1 MNRPEPGRARRLAA
15 AAAAV
20 ALAAA
25 LASAAA
31 GADAHHA
38 HLGQPGSLVPPLPPL
53 PLPAAH
59 AQGGTGP
66 APAPPPPVVISEAEI
81 NPPGND
87 RRAVI
92 EWVELHNPSG
102 RAADVGGWS
111 ISSSD
116 LHRRTL
122 VIPEGTEIDAGGF
135 RVFHHRTAWFAD
147 VMASVRLHDG
157 DGALVDETPR
167 LDDRHDDLRSWSRAP
182 GSHGANSSD
191 WAFGTATAGS
201 PNAAAGAG
209 AAPAAARQPAA
220 ADAPVS
226 VGTDRA
232 AYALGD
238 RIAIRGN
245 VSEDARASVPTHA
258 NRGVSIAIEGP
269 SGYERQMSV
278 YPDSQLRFFA
288 SVRLSAVTGASDGAY
303 AVTASYAGSSAS
315 SSFEVGAGG
324 AAGAAAPGDPPGAG
338 TPPALSLST
347 DRGAYRPGETAV
359 LTAAARDIVPFEG
372 LSYEVIGPGGERT
385 DGGRLYPDADGRF
398 EARLFISPVG
408 AEEGNHTV
416 VATYGEAS
424 ALAAFAVSED
434 GEGPRRNAVVRTDRA
449 VYAPGETVSITG
461 SLGGTWSFALDLE
474 LRQVEVESLGRV
486 AVNLAKHTAT
496 VRPAGDGTF
505 SHEYRIA
512 NGTER
517 LGEYVVRVSDTG
529 VHAEAS
535 FRVEP
540 RAGPEAA
547 GGSGAEEPGG
557 PAPQRG
563 AAQRPVTIETDR
575 AVYEQGSRIVFGGT
589 VVAPKTVSLVTNTVE
604 ITVVGAS
611 ADRSDAAAPASYR
624 LSAVPDAAGN
634 YRVSDTLYPS
644 AYGPG
649 TYAVHASYANDRHRA
664 YTAFEVVDSLDIAG
678 SAALS
683 VSKRLLAPGEAASVT
698 GIVPGLSQGVGVD
711 ITVYKPGGDTDR
723 YGALADRSR
732 FSWEW
737 EAPREPGVYQA
748 VFRAGPSTERV
759 FFKVSDDPE
768 SDTLDI
774 PPLSISAD
782 RASYGIGGEVEL
794 SGLAREAGAAFGGE
808 GPPVRERAKVAV
820 KEASAPFST
829 IYEYNLAPDS
839 AGYFGTSFRLPAG
852 VFAEGEYSV
861 VATYDKTRAATTF
874 RVDDGG
880 PRGGGAGQGGSS
892 LAISVGTDRPEYRP
906 GETVTVSG
914 SLTRLVS
921 VDSVEVT
928 VAREDE
934 LRINC
939 GTYSCGLP
947 GSTERVRPDER
958 GAFSRT
964 YEIGG
969 SDDAAGRYVV
979 RATTPFATVSGAFS
993 VAAGAA
999 DAAEP
1004 AGGGGG
1010 AAAAAAAALA
1020 RYTEKFNRIPD
1031 SAVAIA
1037 ASESDVNGT
1046 RFVPRTVQ
1054 GSLLP
1059 APRADPLSVD
1069 LRLVANAA
1077 GGAPTCV
1084 IGPAD
1089 EGCLVSESTRAPGA
1103 VYQAVQINGTD
1114 YRVRYSGPGATPE
1127 KFAVVPAEAGAA
1139 IDVGEWAVE
1148 VSRPEGE
1155 PSWFYYKITRVAAP
1169 GGGDGGVGPA
1179 GGAER

>member
-1 MNRPEPGRARRLAA
+1 MSGLGPWRARRLAS

-25 LASAAA
+25 LATAAA
-31 GADAHHA
+31 DADA
-38 HLGQPGSLVPPLPPL
+38 LRPDQERPGALVPPL
-53 PLPAAH
+53 LPAAH
-59 AQGGTGP
+59 AQGAADP
-66 APAPPPPVVISEAEI
+66 ASASPPVVISEAEI

-122 VIPEGTEIDAGGF
+122 VIPEGTEIAPGGF

-167 LDDRHDDLRSWSRAP
+167 LDDRHGDLRSWSRAP

-201 PNAAAGAG
+201 PNAAAGAAG
-209 AAPAAARQPAA
+209 AADPRPAA

-232 AYALGD
+232 AYELGD

-324 AAGAAAPGDPPGAG
+324 DAAGAGAGDADAPGADGPA
-338 TPPALSLST
+338 PALSLST

-372 LSYEVIGPGGERT
+372 LSYEVLGPSGART
-385 DGGRLYPDADGRF
+385 DGGRLYPDAGGRF
-398 EARLFISPVG
+398 EARLFINPVG

-416 VATYGEAS
+416 VATYGEAT
-424 ALAAFAVSED
+424 AIAAFAVSGD

-540 RAGPEAA
+540 SAGPGAA
-547 GGSGAEEPGG
+547 GGNGAGEPGG
-557 PAPQRG
+557 PEPRRDAAP
-563 AAQRPVTIETDR
+563 RPVTIETDR

-611 ADRSDAAAPASYR
+611 ADRSDAAAYR

-683 VSKRLLAPGEAASVT
+683 ASKRLLAPGESATVT
-698 GIVPGLSQGVGVD
+698 GIVPGLAQGVGVD

-723 YGALADRSR
+723 HGALADRSR

-748 VFRAGPSTERV
+748 VFRAGPATERI
-759 FFKVSDDPE
+759 FFKVSGDPE
-768 SDTLDI
+768 SDTLEI

-808 GPPVRERAKVAV
+808 GPPVRERARVAV

-880 PRGGGAGQGGSS
+880 PRGGGAGQGGSD

-921 VDSVEVT
+921 VDSIEVT
-928 VAREDE
+928 VVREDE

-993 VAAGAA
+993 VAAGPAGE
-999 DAAEP
+999 AEP

-1010 AAAAAAAALA
+1010 GGGGGGDALA

-1069 LRLVANAA
+1069 LRLVANAT

-1103 VYQAVQINGTD
+1103 VYQEVQINGTD

-1139 IDVGEWAVE
+1139 IGIGEWTVE

-1169 GGGDGGVGPA
+1169 GGGDGGGGPA